1 MRQTLSSN
9 SSSVWGLLLAISL
22 AGTWVVWGV
31 KTLWPLLFALVGL
44 WALLKT
50 WRAPGSLQ
58 PLPTDVNVAAK
69 WLAFAAI
76 YYCTL
81 RLVGYALHGN
91 RWNVEPL
98 LPFLLFAP
106 LMFGVYSVRI
116 SHRYFWMGAG
126 LAAIAA
132 CMFAL
137 YQHYYL
143 GIGRANGHM
152 NAITFGNTSVVLS
165 LTCLIGATCPL
176 YIRKRFSLFL
186 IIGSICAAYASLL
199 SGSKGGWLGL
209 LMIYGLGA
217 YRYWNEFGRQSPWAV
232 AGLLLGLVCTVGFLM
247 PVHVLDR
254 IFSGAI
260 GAYIWF
266 TQGVV
271 TDGSVSFR
279 LELWRMAWYAFLES
293 PLLGLSSDEIFSRMK
308 TLVDA
313 GVLNEPALLQYPT
326 IDSQFFG
333 DLAEGGLLG
342 LSSTVALLICPL
354 VAFARF
360 RHHQNLAV
368 RELGLVAV
376 WVCLLFAEFG
386 LSASLWGQSTYRQFY
401 VSWLLLLLGLIA
413 VELSKATEPAHEA

>member
-1 MRQTLSSN
+1 
-9 SSSVWGLLLAISL
+9 
-22 AGTWVVWGV
+22 
-31 KTLWPLLFALVGL
+31 
-44 WALLKT
+44 
-50 WRAPGSLQ
+50 
-58 PLPTDVNVAAK
+58 
-69 WLAFAAI
+69 
-76 YYCTL
+76 
-81 RLVGYALHGN
+81 
-91 RWNVEPL
+91 
-98 LPFLLFAP
+98 
-106 LMFGVYSVRI
+106 
-116 SHRYFWMGAG
+116 
-126 LAAIAA
+126 
-132 CMFAL
+132 
-137 YQHYYL
+137 
-143 GIGRANGHM
+143 
-152 NAITFGNTSVVLS
+152 
-165 LTCLIGATCPL
+165 
-176 YIRKRFSLFL
+176 
-186 IIGSICAAYASLL
+186 
-199 SGSKGGWLGL
+199 
-209 LMIYGLGA
+209 MIYGLGA